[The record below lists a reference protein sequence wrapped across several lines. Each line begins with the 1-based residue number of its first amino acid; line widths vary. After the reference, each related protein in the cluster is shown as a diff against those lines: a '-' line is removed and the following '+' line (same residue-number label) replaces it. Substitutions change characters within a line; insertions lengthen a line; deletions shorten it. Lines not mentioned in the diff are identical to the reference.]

1 MRRSID
7 TLLGRIPMYRLV
19 LLLLVLLTAVSVVLS
34 AAGLLFYTPLD
45 LLATGGIAVAVSWL
59 VNRAVA
65 PLFRV
70 KPHDESAIITGL
82 LLFFIMKP
90 GVEPGDL
97 AAAAVA
103 AAVAAL
109 SKYVIAVRGRHI
121 FNPAA
126 IGAFVATLTGL
137 GVSFWWVGSE
147 TLFWFVL
154 VASVVLVWRLG
165 RFTMAAVFLVAA
177 GAVFVPNYVSNGMD
191 AGSAVTT
198 LLLSTAA
205 VFFAAFM
212 LTEPLT
218 LAPLRW
224 QQLVVAVVT
233 GVLFALPYHVGPV
246 YSSPELAL
254 LVGNLLAFLV
264 GQRRGVS
271 LTVRESRRLA
281 GGVHELVFDASAPLR
296 FRAGQYLELHVPHA
310 KGDRKGFR
318 RTFSIVSAP
327 SDGREVRVA
336 FRVPEPLSSAKR
348 VLVGLE
354 PGDGVRATLVAGDFT
369 LPRDASRKLALVA
382 AGIGVTPFI
391 SHVREA
397 RALGDD
403 RDIVLVYAVS
413 DPSEIVYA
421 DELQE
426 AGVRVLVSSRVEPGS
441 LPDGWTWIGPER
453 VDAEVVRAAVPDLAE
468 RDVLVSGPP
477 ALVSDLRSRLRGAAR
492 KVRTDVFAGY

>member
-1 MRRSID
+1 MRKSVD
-7 TLLGRIPMYRLV
+7 TLLGRVPMYRLV
-19 LLLLVLLTAVSVVLS
+19 LLLLVVLAAVSFVLS
-34 AAGLLFYTPLD
+34 AVGVIFYTPLE
-45 LLATGGIAVAVSWL
+45 LLATGGIAVVVSWL

-90 GVEPGDL
+90 GIVPGDL
-97 AAAAVA
+97 AAVAVA
-103 AAVAAL
+103 AAVGAL
-109 SKYVIAVRGRHI
+109 SKYVLAIRGRHI

-137 GVSFWWVGSE
+137 GVSYWWVGSGS
-147 TLFWFVL
+147 LIVP
-154 VASVVLVWRLG
+154 VVIVGLLLVWRL
-165 RFTMAAVFLVAA
+165 RRLTMV
-177 GAVFVPNYVSNGMD
+177 AVFVLAVLAVMVPMYLSNGMD
-191 AGSAVTT
+191 TVAALTT
-198 LLLSTAA
+198 PFLSTAA
-205 VFFAAFM
+205 LFFAVFM

-224 QQLVVAVVT
+224 QQLVIAAIV

-264 GQRRGVS
+264 GQRRGVA
-271 LTVRESRRLA
+271 LTVRDSRRL
-281 GGVHELVFDASAPLR
+281 GGDVHELVLDAASPLR
-296 FRAGQYLELHVPHA
+296 FRAGQYTELHVPHR

-318 RTFSIVSAP
+318 RTFSLVSAP

-336 FRVPEPLSSAKR
+336 FRVPERASSAKR
-348 VLVGLE
+348 ALLALG
-354 PGDGVRATLVAGDFT
+354 PGDRLRATLVGGDFT
-369 LPRDASRKLALVA
+369 LPADGARKLALVA

-397 RALGDD
+397 RARGDE

-413 DPSEIVYA
+413 DPSEIVFA
-421 DELQE
+421 DELEE
-426 AGVRVLVSSRVEPGS
+426 AGVRVLVSSRAEPTR

-453 VDAEVVRAAVPDLAE
+453 VDADIVRAAVPDLAE
-468 RDVLVSGPP
+468 RDVFVSGPP
-477 ALVSDLRSRLRGAAR
+477 ALVADLRSRLRGAAR
-492 KVRTDVFAGY
+492 RVRTDVFSGY